1 MFKGVRKWKKNHYLF
16 FSDILRILDLSS
28 VDELWSPDSD
38 EELQAKIK
46 ELELFLSEYCGE
58 KEAKMRA
65 KKIINMALI
74 GELSIECLSYP

>member
-1 MFKGVRKWKKNHYLF
+1 MEEKSLPF
-16 FSDILRILDLSS
+16 FSVILRILGLSS
-28 VDELWSPDSD
+28 VDELWLPDSHED
-38 EELQAKIK
+38 LQAKTE
-46 ELELFLSEYCGE
+46 ELENFLSGYCGE